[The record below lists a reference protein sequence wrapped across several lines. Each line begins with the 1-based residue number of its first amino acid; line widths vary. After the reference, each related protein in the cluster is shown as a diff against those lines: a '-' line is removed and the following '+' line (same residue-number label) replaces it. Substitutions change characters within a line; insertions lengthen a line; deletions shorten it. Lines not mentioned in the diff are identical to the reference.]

1 MEGDDPIMAEAMKC
15 GQQAFEVH
23 LPPELIAAELEP
35 NRVELPRRTPAEHIR
50 WALDHPIDSA
60 PLKELVK
67 AGDKVC
73 LVISDVTRR
82 WQSPETYIPLLV
94 EELESA
100 GVRDE
105 DILIISATGTHRR
118 QTPEEHAGLVTRAV
132 YDRITLVD
140 HVCTDEENLTY
151 VGTTTRGTPVWLDK
165 RALACDKIILTGG
178 VVYHFMAGFGGGRKS
193 ILPGIAG
200 RETIMKNHNL
210 ALNPGLGAGS
220 NPEVRSANMNAS
232 NPVHADMVEA
242 CSMVS
247 PAFLVNVVVNDDQQI
262 IAAFAGNW
270 LTAHRAACDLVDRM
284 YGVPA
289 KEKTPLV
296 IASAGGFPKD
306 LNFYQTIKTLS
317 NALEMVEEGGTII
330 LVTQSQEGFGNAD
343 TQRQIAGFNT
353 MLEREKDLRENF
365 SIGAFIGYLFAESA
379 EKYHMIVVTGMDQ
392 SDFGTANIHAV
403 KTLDEALDLS
413 RRLNGGKDL
422 RATLMPH
429 GANTLP
435 KFQ

>member
-1 MEGDDPIMAEAMKC
+1 M
-15 GQQAFEVH
+15 
-23 LPPELIAAELEP
+23 
-35 NRVELPRRTPAEHIR
+35 
-50 WALDHPIDSA
+50 
-60 PLKELVK
+60 
-67 AGDKVC
+67 
-73 LVISDVTRR
+73 
-82 WQSPETYIPLLV
+82 
-94 EELESA
+94 
-100 GVRDE
+100 
-105 DILIISATGTHRR
+105 
-118 QTPEEHAGLVTRAV
+118 
-132 YDRITLVD
+132 D
-140 HVCTDEENLTY
+140 HVCTDEENLSY
-151 VGTTTRGTPVWLDK
+151 VGTTSRGTPVWLDK

-210 ALNPGLGAGS
+210 ALNPGLGNGS
-220 NPEVRSANMNAS
+220 NPQVRSANMNAT
-232 NPVHADMVEA
+232 NPVHADMMEA

-247 PAFLVNVVVNDDQQI
+247 PTFLVNVVVNDDQQV

-270 LTAHRAACDLVDRM
+270 ITAHRAACDLVDRM

-317 NALEMVEEGGTII
+317 NALEVVDEGGTII
-330 LVTQSQEGFGNAD
+330 LVTRSQEGFGNGD
-343 TQRQIAGFNT
+343 TQRQIAGFAT
-353 MLEREKDLRENF
+353 MVEREKDLRENF

-392 SDFGTANIHAV
+392 ADFGTSKIHVV
-403 KTLDEALDLS
+403 KPLDQALALS
-413 RRLNGGKDL
+413 RELNGGKDL

-435 KFQ
+435 KFA